1 MNVVSAQYVKNIDG
15 ENTSITLL
23 LDDKTRMLSVPL
35 NPNNTD
41 YAAILEWA
49 KEDGNTIQE
58 AD

>member
-1 MNVVSAQYVKNIDG
+1 MNITSAKYNKLNG
-15 ENTSITLL
+15 TNASIVATIN
-23 LDDKTRMLSVPL
+23 DVEVHVPL
-35 NPNNTD
+35 DLNNTD

>member
-1 MNVVSAQYVKNIDG
+1 MNITSAKYNKLNETNAAIVATIDG
-15 ENTSITLL
+15 VEVH
-23 LDDKTRMLSVPL
+23 VPL
-35 NPNNTD
+35 DSNNTD